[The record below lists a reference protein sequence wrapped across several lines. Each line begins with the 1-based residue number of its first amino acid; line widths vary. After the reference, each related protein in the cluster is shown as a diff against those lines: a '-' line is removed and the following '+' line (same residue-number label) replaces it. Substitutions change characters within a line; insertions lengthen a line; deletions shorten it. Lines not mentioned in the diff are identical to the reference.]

1 MESRLWIVQAHKG
14 SALPDWDQCLYCLR
28 DGSKRLLNFRSPSH
42 STSWPMYNGGPSQY
56 YGYKCHWLFCSAD
69 LKKWSNYFFFLFF
82 FPGQN
87 LFFGKKFPECMFC
100 IKSNVW
106 KMRSCSI
113 PFASSAPRF
122 EYDFD
127 RWVDRRCRQMQ
138 DVLINLNSNT
148 FLAYFWV
155 WLSITLAVEDANQ
168 NHFKYNLNSK

>member
-28 DGSKRLLNFRSPSH
+28 IQKGCSTLALLPFPQADLCIMKGPVNIVTIDVFDIFCPS
-42 STSWPMYNGGPSQY
+42 N
-56 YGYKCHWLFCSAD
+56 
-69 LKKWSNYFFFLFF
+69 LKKWSNYLFLFF

-87 LFFGKKFPECMFC
+87 LFFGQNFPECMFC

-138 DVLINLNSNT
+138 DILINLNSNT
-148 FLAYFWV
+148 FWHIFESGFQSPL
-155 WLSITLAVEDANQ
+155 LLKTPIKITSNMI
-168 NHFKYNLNSK
+168 